1 MKYRIPKTGKDVL
14 CAEIRD
20 FGVVL
25 VSQNLLVVVFQESD
39 DIIYINTLRLL
50 DYPVRR
56 GIYQFMNAIFDTT
69 SYCDVKNSLEYGKLV
84 KISKFEL
91 TYSKMIA
98 RMQKRLEILQ

>member
-14 CAEIRD
+14 CAEIRSY
-20 FGVVL
+20 GVVL
-25 VSQNLLVVVFQESD
+25 VSQNELVVVFQENN

-50 DYPVRR
+50 GYPVRR

-69 SYCDVKNSLEYGKLV
+69 SYGDVKTSLEYGKLV
-84 KISKFEL
+84 KVSQFEL

-98 RMQKRLEILQ
+98 RMQKRLEVLQ